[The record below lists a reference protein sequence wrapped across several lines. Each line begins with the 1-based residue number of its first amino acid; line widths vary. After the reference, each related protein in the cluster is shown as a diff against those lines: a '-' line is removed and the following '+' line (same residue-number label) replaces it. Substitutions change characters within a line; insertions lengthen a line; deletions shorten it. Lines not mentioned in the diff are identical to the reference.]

1 MDYIFHVPRETFLT
15 YRAQGRFL
23 PHPALP
29 KPCSN
34 PQAQHRIPKV
44 ITSPR
49 LSELLGP
56 FGIVLSAD
64 QEDQLR
70 TYLELLT
77 RWSARISLTSIRD
90 PERCITRHF
99 GESFYLVRC
108 IDLRGR
114 LLDVGSGAGFPGLAL
129 KIIQPDLSVTLLE
142 PVTKKRAFLKEVGR
156 ECRMASV
163 EVLGDRIE
171 AFSRRL
177 AVPRFDLVTARAVGR
192 LDSLVDHACRCLA
205 DDGQICLWL
214 GQEEMERLQNSRGD
228 IQWRVPIPMPLSRN
242 RTILTGIP
250 KAKTNGQTPE

>member
-1 MDYIFHVPRETFLT
+1 MILLLLR
-15 YRAQGRFL
+15 
-23 PHPALP
+23 
-29 KPCSN
+29 PCSS
-34 PQAQHRIPKV
+34 PQVQHRIPKV
-44 ITSPR
+44 ITSSR

-64 QEDQLR
+64 QEDRLR

-77 RWSARISLTSIRD
+77 RWSGRINLTSIRD
-90 PERCITRHF
+90 PEQSITRHF

-108 IDLRGR
+108 IDPKGR

-129 KIIQPDLSVTLLE
+129 KIIRPGLSVTLLE

-177 AVPRFDLVTARAVGR
+177 AVPRFDLVTARAVGKLDR
-192 LDSLVDHACRCLA
+192 LVNHVCRCLA
-205 DDGQICLWL
+205 PDGQICLWL
-214 GQEEMERLQNSRGD
+214 GREESERLQNSRGD
-228 IQWRVPIPMPLSRN
+228 IQWLVPIPIPLSRN
-242 RTILTGIP
+242 RTILVGTP
-250 KAKTNGQTPE
+250 KATADRQKLK